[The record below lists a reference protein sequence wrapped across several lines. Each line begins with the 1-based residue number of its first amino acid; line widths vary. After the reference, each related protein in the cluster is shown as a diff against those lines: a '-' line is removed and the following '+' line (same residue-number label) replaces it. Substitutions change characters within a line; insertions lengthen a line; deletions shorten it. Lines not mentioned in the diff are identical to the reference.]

1 MEKSIAMIDK
11 EFIMHKRKGKSG
23 ISTMHVPKSI
33 LIKTLK
39 SAISTG
45 EEDSINDFAELL
57 YANMQLHSF
66 HEERIAENKQM
77 IESQHRDIVYAIN
90 TMKDGFER
98 MDKRFEQVDKRFEQV
113 DKRFEQVDKRFE
125 QVDKRFEQVEA
136 RFNRITAV
144 ITAGFAMITV
154 LMAVFKFI
162 SIS

>member
-45 EEDSINDFAELL
+45 EEDSIDDLAELL

-125 QVDKRFEQVEA
+125 QVEA